1 MLLAAS
7 LVAVRDSFGAANVA
21 LVLTLV
27 VVLAAVLGGR
37 IAGGVSGVVAA
48 LSFNFFFTRPYL
60 TMRVNDWRD
69 VATILLI
76 VAIGLIV
83 GEVSMLRSRRV
94 SETKSYAA
102 ALRGLA
108 TVTARVAAGDTLAQL
123 VDVIRDSL
131 VDDLG
136 VASVCF
142 DLGASTQLPTL
153 NRRGGFASTHLV
165 HAGRGFALPDGGVA
179 VPVAVDGM
187 IRGHLIV
194 QGRRGEAVSLD
205 QRRTIVAMAD
215 QLAIRLRD
223 HPAELSA

>member
-1 MLLAAS
+1 
-7 LVAVRDSFGAANVA
+7 
-21 LVLTLV
+21 
-27 VVLAAVLGGR
+27 
-37 IAGGVSGVVAA
+37 
-48 LSFNFFFTRPYL
+48 
-60 TMRVNDWRD
+60 
-69 VATILLI
+69 
-76 VAIGLIV
+76 
-83 GEVSMLRSRRV
+83 MLRSRHV
-94 SETKSYAA
+94 SENRSYAA

-108 TVTARVAAGDTLAQL
+108 TVTARVAAGDTLARL

-131 VDDLG
+131 IDDLG
-136 VASVCF
+136 VASVRF

-153 NRRGGFASTHLV
+153 DHRGGFASTHLV

-179 VPVAVDGM
+179 VPVAVDSVT
-187 IRGHLIV
+187 RGHLIV

>member
-37 IAGGVSGVVAA
+37 LAGGVSGVVAA

-76 VAIGLIV
+76 VAIGLVV
-83 GEVSMLRSRRV
+83 GEVSMLRSRHV

-136 VASVCF
+136 VAAVRF

-153 NRRGGFASTHLV
+153 NHRGGFASTHLV

-179 VPVAVDGM
+179 VPVVVDGVT
-187 IRGHLIV
+187 RGHLIV
-194 QGRRGEAVSLD
+194 QGRPGEAVSLD